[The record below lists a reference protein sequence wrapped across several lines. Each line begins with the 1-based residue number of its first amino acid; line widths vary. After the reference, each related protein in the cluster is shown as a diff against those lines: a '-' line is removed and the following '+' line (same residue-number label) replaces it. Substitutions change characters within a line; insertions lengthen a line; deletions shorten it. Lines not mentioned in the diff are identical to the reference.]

1 MKKILNLTLRVIISA
16 VILYLLIKKANAS
29 KIINTFSKT
38 EAEYIIVSIILYI
51 LSQVVSAYRWSILLP
66 MKIPYQRLLSYYF
79 IGAFFNNFSPSIIG
93 GDAVKSYYIYKYT
106 GQGGVSLASIF
117 MDRYLGFF
125 ALMVICLLAYII
137 TIPLLGSTPIVWLVP
152 SMILSFSV
160 ISILFWRLRWG
171 EWFKQV
177 QFIYKPVM
185 DYKKDKMVLINGFLL
200 SLLVQAL
207 GIISVYFLSIALK
220 LDVSFGY
227 FFLFLPVAI
236 SVAMLPISIS
246 GLGLREGAFVFL
258 LGLIGIA
265 PAHAISLSLL
275 WFFTSSFANLIGGV
289 EYIRSPLKRLKANE

>member
-1 MKKILNLTLRVIISA
+1 M
-16 VILYLLIKKANAS
+16 
-29 KIINTFSKT
+29 
-38 EAEYIIVSIILYI
+38 
-51 LSQVVSAYRWSILLP
+51 
-66 MKIPYQRLLSYYF
+66 
-79 IGAFFNNFSPSIIG
+79 
-93 GDAVKSYYIYKYT
+93 
-106 GQGGVSLASIF
+106 
-117 MDRYLGFF
+117 
-125 ALMVICLLAYII
+125 
-137 TIPLLGSTPIVWLVP
+137 
-152 SMILSFSV
+152 
-160 ISILFWRLRWG
+160 RWG